1 MNTPAESPGGRVAG
15 ASSALWA
22 SAFVIGALTLV
33 QAGRLGPTQPAY
45 AATEAEAGT
54 VRLLTADAGGGEEIL
69 AVLNVPKGTISVY
82 SVQNQRTIELYQVAD
97 LTELFAQARGE
108 GPGGQRR

>member
-1 MNTPAESPGGRVAG
+1 MQTSRHDA
-15 ASSALWA
+15 ALWA
-22 SAFVIGALTLV
+22 SAFVTAALILL
-33 QAGRLGPTQPAY
+33 QAGRLGPMQPAY

-69 AVLNVPKGTISVY
+69 AILNSPKETISVY

-97 LTELFAQARGE
+97 LGELFAQARGE